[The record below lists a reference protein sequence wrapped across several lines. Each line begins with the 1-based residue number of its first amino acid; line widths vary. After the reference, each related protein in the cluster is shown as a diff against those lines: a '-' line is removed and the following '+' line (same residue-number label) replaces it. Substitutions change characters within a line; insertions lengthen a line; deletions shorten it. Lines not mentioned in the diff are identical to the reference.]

1 MAMFRMDGFD
11 LYGDQAGFDARWV
24 TTGTPTFSTT
34 SGRFGAGG
42 VTINSSDESFAIS
55 NDFGTDFITIG
66 SAIKVSSVSGEDKI
80 LGLYGTSTPSSALSN
95 DHATVS
101 VAEDGSLILKG
112 DGGSTIATS
121 SPGVIAE
128 DTWYYLEA
136 QLRAVDGATANVYV
150 NGTLVVSGTGDF
162 SDTASSVFAAFG
174 NTDTTVQIVY
184 DDVYVA
190 NDASAYDDP
199 FGDVKIATLLPNA
212 DTAQADWAVTGAASG
227 FDAIDDALG
236 TNGDGDTT
244 YISDTTLNNKSEFDM
259 EDLAESPDSI
269 AAIQINTRASKTDTG
284 TIEYT
289 HYVDSSGTESSGTA
303 VAPANG
309 TYALVSD
316 VFETDPNTAAAWTE
330 AGVNAVKLGVE
341 ITG

>member
-1 MAMFRMDGFD
+1 MAIFRMDGFD
-11 LYGDQAGFDARWV
+11 LYGDQAGFDAKWV
-24 TTGTPTFSTT
+24 INGTPVFSTT

-42 VTINSSDESFAIS
+42 VTINSSDESFAVS

-66 SAIKVSSVSGEDKI
+66 AAIKVSSVSGEDKI
-80 LGLYGTSTPSSALSN
+80 LGLYDTSTPTLAGSN

-101 VAEDGSLILKG
+101 VAADGSIVLKG

-121 SPGVIAE
+121 SPGIIAE

-150 NGTLVVSGTGDF
+150 NGTLAVSGTGDF
-162 SDTASSVFAAFG
+162 SDSAIAFAVFG
-174 NTDTTVQIVY
+174 NTDTVVTIVY
-184 DDVYVA
+184 DDVYVS
-190 NDASAYDDP
+190 NDATAYDAP

-212 DTAQADWAVTGAASG
+212 DTVQADWAVTGAASG

-236 TNGDGDTT
+236 TNGDVDTT

-269 AAIQINTRASKTDTG
+269 AAIQINTRASKTDAG

-289 HYVDSSGTESSGTA
+289 HYVDSSGTESLGTA

-309 TYALVSD
+309 TYSLVSD